1 MINPKDAIR
10 YTNVVSKT
18 YRFHYKN
25 MDDIINQFLFEL
37 VQQKVTIK
45 GPLFYS
51 MNNAPMDEM
60 VNAEFFMPI
69 EEDNLEVMKD
79 TYFHSY
85 YSIEDMI
92 SICLFDQFEKN
103 TEIAYY
109 MLLEYME
116 LNDLNPTT
124 PFFHIITGDETLQYV
139 FIKVG
144 VTPER
149 ISAEKEKYPAG
160 NNVYRYTKE

>member
-1 MINPKDAIR
+1 MINPNDAIR

-25 MDDIINQFLFEL
+25 MDEIINQFLIEI
-37 VQQKVTIK
+37 VQQKATIK

-51 MNNAPMDEM
+51 MNNVPMDEM
-60 VNAEFFMPI
+60 VHAEFFMPI

-85 YSIEDMI
+85 YAIEDMI

-109 MLLEYME
+109 MLLEYMDK
-116 LNDLNPTT
+116 NDLNQMT

-149 ISAEKEKYPAG
+149 ISAEKEKAPAG
-160 NNVYRYTKE
+160 NNV